1 MGVGVPCPEVIGSG
15 GHSEREAM
23 AHLLEIETFPI
34 VLNAQ
39 GQWSHGGKPLHPRV
53 EKLFRESVRVNAD
66 GSYRIELGRN
76 QSNIEVADVAFF
88 VTAVELV
95 LDERGELQRAEL
107 TLSDGS
113 SEALNP
119 RTLMQS
125 SDNVFYCVIERD
137 SFLVPCRLQRTPYHE
152 LALFTEIL
160 DDGPVLRMSGS
171 AFAISPFERAPK
183 RPSGA

>member
-1 MGVGVPCPEVIGSG
+1 
-15 GHSEREAM
+15 M

-34 VLNAQ
+34 VVNAQ
-39 GQWSHGGKPLHPRV
+39 GKWSHGGKPLHPRV
-53 EKLFRESVRVNAD
+53 EKLFRENVRVNED
-66 GSYRIELGRN
+66 GSYRIDLGRN
-76 QSNIEVADVAFF
+76 QSDIEVADVAFF
-88 VTAVELV
+88 VTRLELV
-95 LDERGELQRAEL
+95 LDERGDLQRVEL

-113 SEALNP
+113 CEALNP

-125 SDNVFYCVIERD
+125 TDNVFYCAIERD

-171 AFAISPFERAPK
+171 AFGINRMQRSPK
-183 RPSGA
+183 RLSGA

>member
-1 MGVGVPCPEVIGSG
+1 
-15 GHSEREAM
+15 M

-34 VLNAQ
+34 VVNAQ

-53 EKLFRESVRVNAD
+53 EKLFRENVRVNED
-66 GSYRIELGRN
+66 GSYRIDLGRN
-76 QSNIEVADVAFF
+76 QSDIEVADVAFF
-88 VTAVELV
+88 VTSLELA
-95 LDERGELQRAEL
+95 LDERGELQRVEL

-113 SEALNP
+113 CEALNP

-125 SDNVFYCVIERD
+125 TDNVFYCAIKRD
-137 SFLVPCRLQRTPYHE
+137 SFLVPCRLARAPYHE

-171 AFAISPFERAPK
+171 AFGINPMQRAPK
-183 RPSGA
+183 RLSGA